1 MKNNQQKTAYAYV
14 WKAVTDLC
22 AKKIR
27 FTIVFM
33 CSFHLVMRFFHLSY
47 ALFLFGYVFFSVR
60 YVIILFGYALFTFG
74 YGLFSFGYV
83 LFSFR
88 NVLFPL
94 FTLFMHFLFRWLMAV
109 MKNSVPYCSYAKPYQ
124 ILI

>member
-14 WKAVTDLC
+14 RKAVTDLC
-22 AKKIR
+22 TKKIR
-27 FTIVFM
+27 FKIVFM
-33 CSFHLVMRFFHLSY
+33 RSFHLSY
-47 ALFLFGYVFFSVR
+47 ALFLFGYLFFSVR
-60 YVIILFGYALFTFG
+60 YVIILFGYALFPFD
-74 YGLFSFGYV
+74 YGLFSFGFV

-94 FTLFMHFLFRWLMAV
+94 FALFMRFLFRWLMAV